1 LDEIKKVKFLK
12 NFTEFPVLLVNFIT
26 NSYCFAARQVMT
38 LGGISGI
45 IAVVC
50 FRNYYKGA
58 RLHIKLHI

>member
-1 LDEIKKVKFLK
+1 LK

-26 NSYCFAARQVMT
+26 NSYCCAARQVMT